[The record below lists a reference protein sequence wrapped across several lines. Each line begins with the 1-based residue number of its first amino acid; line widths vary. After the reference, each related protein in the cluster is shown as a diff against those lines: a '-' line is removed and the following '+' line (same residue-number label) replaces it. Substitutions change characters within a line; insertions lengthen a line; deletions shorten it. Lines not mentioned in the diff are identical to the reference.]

1 MVEQLPKRPHLGT
14 LQYLVSAGK
23 YLPRGLSHV
32 MIANIAQQVLAF
44 AGVLLIARLLPA
56 EQFALVRIALA
67 YAAVATILGA
77 GGLTAP
83 ILRYCADPDLNDVQ
97 RRSLLGKAL
106 VWVLLFSALATIG
119 AAVLVFLSGR
129 GTDETFVLLAYALQI
144 PALAAT
150 SLLLVYLQAV
160 QRFRFLAYSQI
171 VLRALTLC
179 LTAAGAWLFGLEG
192 LLVATVFAV
201 FCGAVPLWLA
211 ARPSFKPIAENVPS
225 DFSSLA
231 RYSLIG
237 MLITTVGQY
246 ADLLLLDW
254 LAPERSQIGAY
265 SLATIFFFAA
275 SALAGAVQSVATPHF
290 TGLMKDRDAF
300 KSALR
305 RWSTGLIIAGAVGA
319 VGATAFAWIVEK
331 LFLSVAYE
339 GLGIMVGIL
348 MLRFWIW
355 CSYAVGGAAMVG
367 IGAIKQ
373 GTLVA
378 CMTTGVAYLAG
389 YPLVLWA
396 GVWGA
401 AATQVIVAMLSA
413 ALVFWIIAIE
423 TRKLPLAADDEGV
436 RK

>member
-1 MVEQLPKRPHLGT
+1 MAEQAPERPSLRV
-14 LQYLVSAGK
+14 LQYLTPVGSR
-23 YLPRGLSHV
+23 LPSGLSHLMV
-32 MIANIAQQVLAF
+32 ANIAQQVLAF

-56 EQFALVRIALA
+56 EQFALVRIAIA

-77 GGLTAP
+77 AGLTAP
-83 ILRYCADPDLNDVQ
+83 ILRYCADPELNDDQ

-106 VWVLLFSALATIG
+106 VWLLLCSAVTAVA

-129 GTDETFVLLAYALQI
+129 GIDETFVLLAYALQI

-160 QRFRFLAYSQI
+160 QRFRFLAYSQV
-171 VLRALTLC
+171 VLRGLTLC
-179 LTAAGAWLFGLEG
+179 LTVAGAWFFGLEG
-192 LLVATVFAV
+192 LLLATIFVVFG
-201 FCGAVPLWLA
+201 GAVPLWLT
-211 ARPSFKPIAENVPS
+211 ARPSFRPRAAKVPP
-225 DFSSLA
+225 DFFSLS
-231 RYSLIG
+231 RYSLVG

-254 LAPERSQIGAY
+254 LAPERGQIGAY

-290 TGLMKDRDAF
+290 TGLMKDRNAF

-305 RWSTGLIIAGAVGA
+305 RWTFGLVLAGAVA
-319 VGATAFAWIVEK
+319 AIGATVFAWFVER
-331 LFLSVAYE
+331 LFLGAAYE
-339 GLGIMVGIL
+339 GLGVMVGIL
-348 MLRFWIW
+348 MLRFWVW

-389 YPLVLWA
+389 YPLVLLA

-401 AATQVIVAMLSA
+401 AATQVIVALLSA
-413 ALVFWIIAIE
+413 VLVLWIIAVE
-423 TRKLPLAADDEGV
+423 TRKLPLAADDKGA
-436 RK
+436 RP

>member
-1 MVEQLPKRPHLGT
+1 MAEQPPRRQPPRA
-14 LQYLVSAGK
+14 LQYLTSVGK
-23 YLPRGLSHV
+23 RLPSGLSHV

-56 EQFALVRIALA
+56 EQFALVRIAIA

-77 GGLTAP
+77 AGLTAP
-83 ILRYCADPDLNDVQ
+83 ILRYCADPEQSDKQ

-106 VWVLLFSALATIG
+106 VWLFLFSAVTAV
-119 AAVLVFLSGR
+119 AAAILVFLSGR
-129 GTDETFVLLAYALQI
+129 GIDETFVLLAYALQI

-171 VLRALTLC
+171 VLRGLTLC
-179 LTAAGAWLFGLEG
+179 LTAVGAWFFGLQG
-192 LLVATVFAV
+192 LLLATIFAV
-201 FCGAVPLWLA
+201 FGGAVPLWLA
-211 ARPSFKPIAENVPS
+211 ARPSFRPRATTVPP

-265 SLATIFFFAA
+265 SLATIFFFAT

-290 TGLMKDRDAF
+290 TGLMKDRNAF
-300 KSALR
+300 KSTLR
-305 RWSTGLIIAGAVGA
+305 RWSTGLVLAGAVAA

-331 LFLSVAYE
+331 LFLSAAYE

-355 CSYAVGGAAMVG
+355 CSYAVGGAALVG

-389 YPLVLWA
+389 YPLVLCA

-401 AATQVIVAMLSA
+401 AATQVIVALLSA
-413 ALVFWIIAIE
+413 VLVFWIIAVE
-423 TRKLPLAADDEGV
+423 TRKLPLAADDKGV
-436 RK
+436 QP

>member
-1 MVEQLPKRPHLGT
+1 MAERRPKRPHLWP
-14 LQYLVSAGK
+14 LQYLVTVGK
-23 YLPRGLSHV
+23 VLPRGLPHV
-32 MIANIAQQVLAF
+32 MVANIAQQALAF

-83 ILRYCADPDLNDVQ
+83 ILRYCADAGLNDVE

-106 VWVLLFSALATIG
+106 LWLLLFSALAALCAG
-119 AAVLVFLSGR
+119 VLVFLSGR
-129 GTDETFVLLAYALQI
+129 GSDETLVLLAYALQI

-160 QRFRFLAYSQI
+160 QRFQFLAYSQI
-171 VLRALTLC
+171 VQRALTLC
-179 LTAAGAWLFGLEG
+179 LTAAGAWFFGLEG

-201 FCGAVPLWLA
+201 FGGAVPLWLA
-211 ARPSFKPIAENVPS
+211 ARPSFKPSATRVPS

-254 LAPERSQIGAY
+254 FAPERNQIGAY

-290 TGLMKDRDAF
+290 TGLMKDRNAF

-305 RWSTGLIIAGAVGA
+305 RWSSGLIVAGAVA
-319 VGATAFAWIVEK
+319 AIGATAFAWIVEK
-331 LFLSVAYE
+331 LLLSAAYE

-378 CMTTGVAYLAG
+378 CITTGVAYMAG

-401 AATQVIVAMLSA
+401 AATQVRI
-413 ALVFWIIAIE
+413 
-423 TRKLPLAADDEGV
+423 GV
-436 RK
+436 LDHRSRDP

>member
-1 MVEQLPKRPHLGT
+1 MLG
-14 LQYLVSAGK
+14 
-23 YLPRGLSHV
+23 
-32 MIANIAQQVLAF
+32 ANIAQQVLAF

-67 YAAVATILGA
+67 YAAVATILGV

-83 ILRYCADPDLNDVQ
+83 ILRYCADPKLNDVQ

-106 VWVLLFSALATIG
+106 LWLLLFSTLAAICAG
-119 AAVLVFLSGR
+119 VLIFLSGR
-129 GTDETFVLLAYALQI
+129 GTDETLVLLAYALQI
-144 PALAAT
+144 PALAVT
-150 SLLLVYLQAV
+150 SLLLIYLQAV

-171 VLRALTLC
+171 VLRGLTLC
-179 LTAAGAWLFGLEG
+179 LTAVGAWFFGLEG

-201 FCGAVPLWLA
+201 FGGVFPIWLA
-211 ARPSFKPIAENVPS
+211 ARPSFKPSATNVPP

-231 RYSLIG
+231 RYSVIG
-237 MLITTVGQY
+237 MLITSVGQY

-254 LAPERSQIGAY
+254 FAPERNQIGAY
-265 SLATIFFFAA
+265 SLATVFFFAA

-290 TGLMKDRDAF
+290 TGLMKDRNAF

-305 RWSTGLIIAGAVGA
+305 RWSCGLIVAGAVA
-319 VGATAFAWIVEK
+319 AIGATAFAWIVEK
-331 LFLSVAYE
+331 LFLSAAYE
-339 GLGIMVGIL
+339 GLGIMVGVL

-401 AATQVIVAMLSA
+401 AATQVLVALVSA
-413 ALVFWIIAIE
+413 ALVFWIIAVE
-423 TRKLPLAADDEGV
+423 TAKLPLAADGEGV
-436 RK
+436 RT

>member
-1 MVEQLPKRPHLGT
+1 MAEQRPKQTYLRR
-14 LQYLVSAGK
+14 LQYLVTMGK
-23 YLPRGLSHV
+23 RLPPGLSHV
-32 MIANIAQQVLAF
+32 MVANIAQQVLAF
-44 AGVLLIARLLPA
+44 AGVLFIAGLLPA
-56 EQFALVRIALA
+56 EQFALVRIAIA

-83 ILRYCADPDLNDVQ
+83 ILRYCADPELNDVQ

-106 VWVLLFSALATIG
+106 LWLLLFSALATICAG
-119 AAVLVFLSGR
+119 VLVFLSGR
-129 GTDETFVLLAYALQI
+129 GSDETLVLLAYALQI

-160 QRFRFLAYSQI
+160 QRFRFLAYFQI
-171 VLRALTLC
+171 VLRGLTLC
-179 LTAAGAWLFGLEG
+179 LTAVGAWLFGLEG

-201 FCGAVPLWLA
+201 FGGAVPLWLA
-211 ARPSFKPIAENVPS
+211 ARPSFKPSATNVPS

-231 RYSLIG
+231 RYSLVG

-254 LAPERSQIGAY
+254 LAPERNQIGAY

-290 TGLMKDRDAF
+290 TGLMKDQTAF

-305 RWSTGLIIAGAVGA
+305 RWSFGLIVAGTVAA
-319 VGATAFAWIVEK
+319 VGATAFACIVEK
-331 LFLSVAYE
+331 LFLSAAYE

-348 MLRFWIW
+348 MLRFWVW

-378 CMTTGVAYLAG
+378 CMTTGIAYLAG

-401 AATQVIVAMLSA
+401 AATQVIVALVSA
-413 ALVFWIIAIE
+413 ALVFWIIAVE

-436 RK
+436 RT